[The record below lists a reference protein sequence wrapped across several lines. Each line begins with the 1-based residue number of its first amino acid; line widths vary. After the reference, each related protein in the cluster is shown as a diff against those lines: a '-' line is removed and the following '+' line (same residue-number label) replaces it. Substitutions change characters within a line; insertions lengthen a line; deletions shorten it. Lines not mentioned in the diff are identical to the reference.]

1 MVSNC
6 KCAKEHKVPANE
18 RQFLQDQRIQ
28 KKMIIGGIDQKKTS
42 KLKRKGERQEAN
54 LKRIKKLKTDERKS
68 QADSNVNAEDDTHSS
83 NNEYVSEPVKT
94 KPNPDRR
101 SPK

>member
-18 RQFLQDQRIQ
+18 RQFLQDQRLQ

-42 KLKRKGERQEAN
+42 KLKRKAERREAN
-54 LKRIKKLKTDERKS
+54 LKRMKKLKTNENKS
-68 QADSNVNAEDDTHSS
+68 QTDSNVNAEDDTHSS
-83 NNEYVSEPVKT
+83 SK
-94 KPNPDRR
+94 RI
-101 SPK
+101 